1 MNQSTHGEVSYFG
14 KIPARGDFV
23 RHGSQ
28 HQLIAWLD
36 RWAGEGLELM
46 SQVPQWKQHYDN
58 ASAGH
63 FAFIGTRNKTALCGH
78 IRPSHDS
85 SGRRFPLLAATRL
98 DVTEPLSFLA
108 RSALIMQ
115 PAWGQLARLMAL
127 ACTQENAE
135 ATLMQLAGAHLDI
148 ATSPSAYEAPYAAFL
163 EQTSLGDLHML
174 LRDAGLPAVALKQL
188 LPALGLLLQP
198 LLSGG
203 DVAID
208 KALAFPL
215 PRDPAYRYQ
224 VAAFWLDLL
233 AGFVA
238 RADLEIS
245 VLIANDNQRGML
257 VGFNGADRQ
266 ILRAAMD
273 PSSAEDFLIHIERAE
288 WVEPYLAGDFN
299 LSRLASYLDRSE
311 LRLGSARKLFG
322 ETFLGA

>member
-1 MNQSTHGEVSYFG
+1 MNRFVSVPISYFG
-14 KIPARGDFV
+14 KIPTRGDFV
-23 RHGSQ
+23 RNGTQ
-28 HQLIAWLD
+28 LQLIAWLD

-46 SQVPQWKQHYDN
+46 SQAVNWKQHYD
-58 ASAGH
+58 AAPSGH
-63 FAFIGTRNKTALCGH
+63 FAFIGTRSKTVLCGH

-85 SGRRFPLLAATRL
+85 SGRRFPLLSAARL
-98 DVTEPLSFLA
+98 ETTEALPYLA
-108 RSALIMQ
+108 RSALLMQ
-115 PAWGQLARLMAL
+115 PAWGQLSQLMAA
-127 ACTQENAE
+127 ACTQEDTAP
-135 ATLMQLAGAHLDI
+135 ALAQLADVKLELAVDP
-148 ATSPSAYEAPYAAFL
+148 AACDSAFSTFL
-163 EQTSLGDLHML
+163 EQTSLADLHML
-174 LRDAGLPAVALKQL
+174 LRDAGLNDIALEHL

-198 LLSGG
+198 LLAGG

-224 VAAFWLDLL
+224 VATFWLDLL

-238 RADLEIS
+238 RVDLELA
-245 VLIANDNQRGML
+245 VLLGGDAQRSML

-273 PSSAEDFLIHIERAE
+273 PASAADYLIRVDQAD

-299 LSRLASYLDRSE
+299 LNRLSSHLERSE
-311 LRLGSARKLFG
+311 LKLSSARKLFC